1 MGGAHGSVPEHDA
14 MQLTSRRAR
23 GFSLVELLTV
33 MVMLGVLVGAVAEL
47 TVRQQWF
54 HHAVGLRLGVRRALH
69 DAELLLRSELRELAP
84 SRGDIYALSP
94 DRVDF
99 RALIGV
105 SVVCTVDSTRS
116 VIGIPVRRSTAV
128 SLTSWRSA
136 PQDGDTI
143 LVYESAL
150 TPDSVQ
156 WHAHVLTAAP
166 STGGNCPVA
175 SGLSRSAADAADAL
189 RIAITPALPAG
200 ILAGASIRFVRA
212 ARYQLYR
219 ASDGLWYLGYTDC
232 LASRATPCATI
243 QPVSGPYAAGGVQFS
258 LTDSTGAET
267 TDLRQFA
274 WLHVVARAA
283 TGMSLMADGFPR
295 GPFTDSLAFDITPRN

>member
-1 MGGAHGSVPEHDA
+1 
-14 MQLTSRRAR
+14 MQLTSPRTR
-23 GFSLVELLTV
+23 GFTLVEMLTV
-33 MVMLGVLVGAVAEL
+33 MVMLGVLVGAVAGL
-47 TVRQQWF
+47 ALRQQWF

-84 SRGDIYALSP
+84 SRGDINALSP
-94 DRVDF
+94 DRLDY

-105 SVVCTVDSTRS
+105 SVVCTADSTRT
-116 VIGIPVRRSTAV
+116 VIGIPARRSTAS

-136 PQDGDTI
+136 PQQGDTI

-166 STGGNCPVA
+166 SAGGNCPVA
-175 SGLSRSAADAADAL
+175 SGFSLSAADAADAL
-189 RIAITPALPAG
+189 RITITPALSAS
-200 ILAGASIRFVRA
+200 IVAGASIRVVRA
-212 ARYQLYR
+212 ARYQLYL

-232 LASRATPCATI
+232 LASRAMPCATI
-243 QPVSGPYAAGGVQFS
+243 QPVSGPYAAGGMHFS
-258 LTDSTGAET
+258 LIDSTGAET
-267 TDLRQFA
+267 SDLRRFA

-283 TGMSLMADGFPR
+283 AALSPLAQGFPR
-295 GPFTDSLAFDITPRN
+295 GPFTDSLAFDIMPRN

>member
-1 MGGAHGSVPEHDA
+1 

-23 GFSLVELLTV
+23 GFTLVEMLTV

-47 TVRQQWF
+47 TLRQQWF

-69 DAELLLRSELRELAP
+69 DADLLLRSELRELAP

-99 RALIGV
+99 RALFGV
-105 SVVCTVDSTRS
+105 SVVCTVDSTRT
-116 VIGIPVRRSTAV
+116 VIGIPARLSTAA
-128 SLTSWRSA
+128 SLTSWRTA
-136 PQDGDTI
+136 PQEGDTI

-156 WHAHVLTAAP
+156 WHAHVLAATP
-166 STGGNCPVA
+166 LAGGDCPVA
-175 SGLSRSAADAADAL
+175 SGLSRSAADAAAAL
-189 RIAITPALPAG
+189 RVAITPALPAG
-200 ILAGASIRFVRA
+200 IVPGASIRFVRA

-219 ASDGLWYLGYTDC
+219 ASDGLWYLGYRDC

-267 TDLRQFA
+267 SDLRQFA
-274 WLHVVARAA
+274 WLHVVVRAA
-283 TGMSLMADGFPR
+283 AARSPLAPGFPS